1 MSTAKKTQTN
11 PFMDFDFTKFTAD
24 FKVPGL
30 DVTEIV
36 DYQKKN
42 FEAMTA
48 ANKVAFEAVQAVA
61 QRQAELVKAAID
73 ELSAAAKS
81 VGEVSAEH
89 PVDVAVKGTD
99 SFKKSLADAQANLKE
114 LLEMVQK
121 SQDEAGS
128 ILNTRFNEALDEVK
142 TAMAKLGK

>member
-1 MSTAKKTQTN
+1 M
-11 PFMDFDFTKFTAD
+11 
-24 FKVPGL
+24 
-30 DVTEIV
+30 
-36 DYQKKN
+36 
-42 FEAMTA
+42 
-48 ANKVAFEAVQAVA
+48 
-61 QRQAELVKAAID
+61 KAAID